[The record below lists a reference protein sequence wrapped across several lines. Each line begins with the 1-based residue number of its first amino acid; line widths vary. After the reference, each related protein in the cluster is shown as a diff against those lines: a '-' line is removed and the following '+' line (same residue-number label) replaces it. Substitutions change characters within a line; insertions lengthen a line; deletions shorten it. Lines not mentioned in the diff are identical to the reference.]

1 MKLEF
6 VLVYFNVWNV
16 FQVIYAPTSTCFSL
30 FVSLFLSSTFFSS
43 LKQEKSIFGG

>member
-16 FQVIYAPTSTCFSL
+16 FQVIYAHVSMCFFL
-30 FVSLFLSSTFFSS
+30 FVSLFLSLHSFCS
-43 LKQEKSIFGG
+43 LKQEKKIFGS